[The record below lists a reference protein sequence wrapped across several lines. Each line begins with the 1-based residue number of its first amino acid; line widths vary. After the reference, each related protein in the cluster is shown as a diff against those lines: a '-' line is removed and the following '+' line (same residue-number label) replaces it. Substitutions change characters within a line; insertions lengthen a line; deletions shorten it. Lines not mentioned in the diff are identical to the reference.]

1 MKKFRAVIASVF
13 TALTLICVS
22 AMNTFA
28 ATLGKSTVVNPDSIN
43 NNTVKTGDN
52 SQTII
57 FIVAGVAVVALAV
70 IIISIIASFRRNLS
84 LSTPPP
90 YPFIMPFAP
99 TTLWQG
105 IAITIGFLLF
115 AIPTALAAQGWCILF
130 AMVL

>member
-52 SQTII
+52 SLTII

-70 IIISIIASFRRNLS
+70 IIISIIASKKKK
-84 LSTPPP
+84 
-90 YPFIMPFAP
+90 
-99 TTLWQG
+99 
-105 IAITIGFLLF
+105 
-115 AIPTALAAQGWCILF
+115 
-130 AMVL
+130 

>member
-1 MKKFRAVIASVF
+1 MKKFRAVITSVF

-70 IIISIIASFRRNLS
+70 IIISIIASKKKK
-84 LSTPPP
+84 
-90 YPFIMPFAP
+90 
-99 TTLWQG
+99 
-105 IAITIGFLLF
+105 
-115 AIPTALAAQGWCILF
+115 
-130 AMVL
+130 

>member
-1 MKKFRAVIASVF
+1 MLSVF

-70 IIISIIASFRRNLS
+70 IIISIIASKKKK
-84 LSTPPP
+84 
-90 YPFIMPFAP
+90 
-99 TTLWQG
+99 
-105 IAITIGFLLF
+105 
-115 AIPTALAAQGWCILF
+115 
-130 AMVL
+130 

>member
-28 ATLGKSTVVNPDSIN
+28 TTLGKSTVVNPDSIN

-57 FIVAGVAVVALAV
+57 FIVAGVAGVAVVALAV
-70 IIISIIASFRRNLS
+70 IIISIIASKKKK
-84 LSTPPP
+84 
-90 YPFIMPFAP
+90 
-99 TTLWQG
+99 
-105 IAITIGFLLF
+105 
-115 AIPTALAAQGWCILF
+115 
-130 AMVL
+130 

>member
-1 MKKFRAVIASVF
+1 MKKFRAVITSVF

-28 ATLGKSTVVNPDSIN
+28 ATLGKSTVINPDSIN

-70 IIISIIASFRRNLS
+70 IIISIIASKKKK
-84 LSTPPP
+84 
-90 YPFIMPFAP
+90 
-99 TTLWQG
+99 
-105 IAITIGFLLF
+105 
-115 AIPTALAAQGWCILF
+115 
-130 AMVL
+130 

>member
-28 ATLGKSTVVNPDSIN
+28 TTLGKSTVVNPDSIN

-70 IIISIIASFRRNLS
+70 IIISIIASKK
-84 LSTPPP
+84 
-90 YPFIMPFAP
+90 I
-99 TTLWQG
+99 
-105 IAITIGFLLF
+105 I
-115 AIPTALAAQGWCILF
+115 ILK
-130 AMVL
+130 LKT

>member
-1 MKKFRAVIASVF
+1 MKKFGAVIASVF

-28 ATLGKSTVVNPDSIN
+28 TTLGKSTIVNPDSIN

-70 IIISIIASFRRNLS
+70 IIISIIASKKKK
-84 LSTPPP
+84 
-90 YPFIMPFAP
+90 
-99 TTLWQG
+99 
-105 IAITIGFLLF
+105 
-115 AIPTALAAQGWCILF
+115 
-130 AMVL
+130 

>member
-1 MKKFRAVIASVF
+1 MKKFRAVIAFVF

-28 ATLGKSTVVNPDSIN
+28 TTLGKSTVVNPDSIN

-70 IIISIIASFRRNLS
+70 IIISIIASKKKK
-84 LSTPPP
+84 
-90 YPFIMPFAP
+90 
-99 TTLWQG
+99 
-105 IAITIGFLLF
+105 
-115 AIPTALAAQGWCILF
+115 
-130 AMVL
+130 

>member
-13 TALTLICVS
+13 TALTLIFVS

-28 ATLGKSTVVNPDSIN
+28 TTLGKSTVVNPDSIN

-70 IIISIIASFRRNLS
+70 IIISIIASKKKK
-84 LSTPPP
+84 
-90 YPFIMPFAP
+90 
-99 TTLWQG
+99 
-105 IAITIGFLLF
+105 
-115 AIPTALAAQGWCILF
+115 
-130 AMVL
+130 

>member
-1 MKKFRAVIASVF
+1 MKKFRVVIASVF

-28 ATLGKSTVVNPDSIN
+28 TTLGKSTIVNPDSIN

-70 IIISIIASFRRNLS
+70 IIISIIASKKKK
-84 LSTPPP
+84 
-90 YPFIMPFAP
+90 
-99 TTLWQG
+99 
-105 IAITIGFLLF
+105 
-115 AIPTALAAQGWCILF
+115 
-130 AMVL
+130 

>member
-70 IIISIIASFRRNLS
+70 IIISLLRAKRRNNNS
-84 LSTPPP
+84 
-90 YPFIMPFAP
+90 
-99 TTLWQG
+99 
-105 IAITIGFLLF
+105 
-115 AIPTALAAQGWCILF
+115 
-130 AMVL
+130 

>member
-28 ATLGKSTVVNPDSIN
+28 VTLGKSTVVNPDSIN
-43 NNTVKTGDN
+43 NNTVQTGDN

-70 IIISIIASFRRNLS
+70 IIISIIAEQKEE
-84 LSTPPP
+84 
-90 YPFIMPFAP
+90 I
-99 TTLWQG
+99 
-105 IAITIGFLLF
+105 I
-115 AIPTALAAQGWCILF
+115 ILK
-130 AMVL
+130 LKT